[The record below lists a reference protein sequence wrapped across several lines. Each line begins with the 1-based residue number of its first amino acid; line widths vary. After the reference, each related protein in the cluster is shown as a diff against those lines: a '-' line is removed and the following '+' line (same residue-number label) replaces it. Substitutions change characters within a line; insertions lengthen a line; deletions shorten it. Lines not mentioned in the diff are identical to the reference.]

1 MFRVFN
7 DVYGHFIE
15 GFECLFVVGSE
26 GFHALFLVETDRF
39 WRDFEVEPA
48 LMDDAEED
56 VALIQPVS
64 AEHRPV
70 GQARQLAELI

>member
-15 GFECLFVVGSE
+15 GFECLFGVGSE
-26 GFHALFLVETDRF
+26 RFHALFLVVADRF
-39 WRDFEVEPA
+39 RRDFEVEA
-48 LMDDAEED
+48 AFMDDAEED
-56 VALIQPVS
+56 VVLIQPVS

-70 GQARQLAELI
+70 GQAWQLAELI